1 MATNTAPYRYFSFSP
16 SSGEYQDTA
25 TATINLTLKLYDTSW
40 TGKINEVNGVGLNFY
55 NSVGDEVGYT
65 SNSGFITVTFTNTTI
80 KFVINLGACSDDIKT
95 SAASFSIAGYVSVT
109 TNVSG
114 NETTIYDVSIA
125 DENVE
130 KPKYTLIHYTACGAP
145 TSISVA
151 SNNVAANASV
161 KLSWSGATAGTGV
174 AIKGYAVYRSTSA
187 TGTYTKLTTVTTT
200 ATSGSVNVKA
210 PSDNGS
216 YYYKIATLSSVAG
229 YDSPQSST
237 YAILTCKITAC
248 GAPTSVK
255 LAATSSTGS
264 NVRLSWSGAT
274 AGTNNSIS
282 GYEVQRRESA
292 DGSSW
297 GSWSSLGTTTNTY
310 LDVVPPT
317 TAGHYYQYQ
326 VRTLGSAGSSYNSSW
341 KTSSNTLR
349 RSYTACG
356 APTACS
362 LSVSTS
368 TGSNATLSWSG
379 ATSGYGN
386 TISSYEIQRA
396 ESSDGSTWGSWSA
409 LTTVTTT
416 ATSGS
421 KSVAPPTTAGNYYKF
436 RVRTRGSAG
445 SSYYS
450 GWKESTN
457 TLRRNWTACGAPTA
471 CAVDS
476 TLSLVATTLRWSGA
490 TDGYGNPISKY
501 EVQRRSKAPGGSWSA
516 WSAFKITSGT
526 SLSVSPPAT
535 AGNYYQYRVRAQG
548 TAGEAYYSEWKAS
561 TNTLRKAHKTI
572 PAFTDPTLIVGQTD
586 VKAVHIT
593 ELQNVMND
601 ILLPFMGVS
610 TVSFTKLERDS
621 DAKHWGDHVQEIK
634 AAIDSTGF
642 SHEVWVTMQDEVTA
656 DVIEQLRRIVK
667 SM

>member
-1 MATNTAPYRYFSFSP
+1 MASNTAPYRYFYFSP

-40 TGKINEVNGVGLNFY
+40 TGKINEVNGVGLTFY
-55 NSVGDEVGYT
+55 NSAGDEVGST
-65 SNSGFITVTFTNTTI
+65 SNSGFITVTFTDTTI

-109 TNVSG
+109 TNVNG

-216 YYYKIATLSSVAG
+216 YYYKIVTLSSVAG
-229 YDSPQSST
+229 YDSPQSSK
-237 YAILTCKITAC
+237 YATLTCKITAC
-248 GAPTSVK
+248 GAPTSVE

-264 NVRLSWSGAT
+264 NVRLSWSDAT

-282 GYEVQRRESA
+282 GYEIQRRESA

-297 GSWSSLGTTTNTY
+297 GSWSSLGTTTSTY
-310 LDVVPPT
+310 INVAPPT
-317 TAGHYYQYQ
+317 TAGNYYQYQ
-326 VRTLGSAGSSYNSSW
+326 VRTLGSAGASYNSSW
-341 KTSSNTLR
+341 KISSNTLR

-356 APTACS
+356 APTSCS
-362 LSVSTS
+362 
-368 TGSNATLSWSG
+368 
-379 ATSGYGN
+379 
-386 TISSYEIQRA
+386 
-396 ESSDGSTWGSWSA
+396 
-409 LTTVTTT
+409 
-416 ATSGS
+416 
-421 KSVAPPTTAGNYYKF
+421 
-436 RVRTRGSAG
+436 
-445 SSYYS
+445 
-450 GWKESTN
+450 
-457 TLRRNWTACGAPTA
+457 
-471 CAVDS
+471 VDS
-476 TLSLVATTLRWSGA
+476 RLSLVATTLRWSGA
-490 TDGYGNPISKY
+490 TDGYGNAISKY
-501 EVQRRSKAPGGSWSA
+501 EVQRRSKAPGRSWSA
-516 WSAFKITSGT
+516 WSAFKTTSDT

-535 AGNYYQYRVRAQG
+535 AGHYYQYRVRAQG

-593 ELQNVMND
+593 ELQSVMND
-601 ILLPFMGVS
+601 ILLPFMGVN
-610 TVSFTKLERDS
+610 TVSFTKLEKDS
-621 DAKHWGDHVQEIK
+621 DAKHWGAHVQEIK
-634 AAIDSTGF
+634 DAIDSTGF
-642 SHEVWVTMQDEVTA
+642 SHEAWVTMQDEVTA

>member
-1 MATNTAPYRYFSFSP
+1 MAASVFISP
-16 SSGEYQDTA
+16 TIGSSVYYNKAFTFKATISGGTFYADWYSKYAAICFTLYAYNSSGSQLGKKEYHADDVSFLSNGFSA
-25 TATINLTLKLYDTSW
+25 SINLSEIFPSVTDIAKIDFSGTIYYDYIENFGASSIYLDGTDNS
-40 TGKINEVNGVGLNFY
+40 TGTDPY
-55 NSVGDEVGYT
+55 YS
-65 SNSGFITVTFTNTTI
+65 
-80 KFVINLGACSDDIKT
+80 VIN
-95 SAASFSIAGYVSVT
+95 
-109 TNVSG
+109 
-114 NETTIYDVSIA
+114 
-125 DENVE
+125 
-130 KPKYTLIHYTACGAP
+130 YTACGAP

-174 AIKGYAVYRSTSA
+174 SIKGYAVYRSTSA

-216 YYYKIATLSSVAG
+216 YYYKIVTLSSVAG
-229 YDSPQSST
+229 YDSPKSST
-237 YAILTCKITAC
+237 YATLTCKITAC

-282 GYEVQRRESA
+282 GYEIQRRESA

-297 GSWSSLGTTTNTY
+297 SGWSALDTTTNAY
-310 LDVVPPT
+310 LDVAPPA
-317 TAGHYYQYQ
+317 TAGNYYQYL
-326 VRTLGSAGSSYNSSW
+326 VRTLGSAGSSYNSGW
-341 KTSSNTLR
+341 KPSSNTLR
-349 RSYTACG
+349 RSY
-356 APTACS
+356 
-362 LSVSTS
+362 
-368 TGSNATLSWSG
+368 
-379 ATSGYGN
+379 
-386 TISSYEIQRA
+386 
-396 ESSDGSTWGSWSA
+396 
-409 LTTVTTT
+409 
-416 ATSGS
+416 
-421 KSVAPPTTAGNYYKF
+421 
-436 RVRTRGSAG
+436 
-445 SSYYS
+445 
-450 GWKESTN
+450 
-457 TLRRNWTACGAPTA
+457 TACGAPTA

-490 TDGYGNPISKY
+490 TAGYGNTISKY
-501 EVQRRSKAPGGSWSA
+501 EVQRRSKAHGGSWSA
-516 WSAFKITSGT
+516 WSAFKTTSGT

-535 AGNYYQYRVRAQG
+535 AGHYYQYRVRAQG

-593 ELQNVMND
+593 ELQSVMND
-601 ILLPFMGVS
+601 ILLPFMGVN
-610 TVSFTKLERDS
+610 TATFTKLERDS
-621 DAKHWGDHVQEIK
+621 DAKYWGDHVQEIK
-634 AAIDSTGF
+634 SAIDSTGF
-642 SHEVWVTMQDEVTA
+642 SHETWVAMQDEVTA

>member
-1 MATNTAPYRYFSFSP
+1 MGYFIVTA
-16 SSGEYQDTA
+16 SGTGVSGN
-25 TATINLTLKLYDTSW
+25 ILPLT
-40 TGKINEVNGVGLNFY
+40 GV
-55 NSVGDEVGYT
+55 
-65 SNSGFITVTFTNTTI
+65 VTFTTRFAETGQGDSDYIYPYIYAIDKNGNEIARAIPANEYGGSWESGYRFYINQSNTLT
-80 KFVINLGACSDDIKT
+80 G
-95 SAASFSIAGYVSVT
+95 SVT
-109 TNVSG
+109 VDVGIFRSKFSSYSNLAG
-114 NETTIYDVSIA
+114 LRFDVS
-125 DENVE
+125 
-130 KPKYTLIHYTACGAP
+130 P
-145 TSISVA
+145 
-151 SNNVAANASV
+151 
-161 KLSWSGATAGTGV
+161 
-174 AIKGYAVYRSTSA
+174 STHDLESFA
-187 TGTYTKLTTVTTT
+187 FLFF
-200 ATSGSVNVKA
+200 
-210 PSDNGS
+210 
-216 YYYKIATLSSVAG
+216 
-229 YDSPQSST
+229 
-237 YAILTCKITAC
+237 TAC
-248 GAPTSVK
+248 GAPTSVT

-292 DGSSW
+292 NGSSW
-297 GSWSSLGTTTNTY
+297 GSWSSLSTTTNTY
-310 LDVVPPT
+310 LDVAPPT
-317 TAGHYYQYQ
+317 TAGNYYQYQ
-326 VRTLGSAGSSYNSSW
+326 VRTLGSAGSSYYSGW

-368 TGSNATLSWSG
+368 TGSNAKLSWSG

-421 KSVAPPTTAGNYYKF
+421 VSVAPPTTAGNYYKF

-445 SSYYS
+445 ASYYS

-457 TLRRNWTACGAPTA
+457 TLRRNWTACGAPTS

-501 EVQRRSKAPGGSWSA
+501 EVQRRSQAPGGSWSA
-516 WSAFKITSGT
+516 WSAFETTSGT

-535 AGNYYQYRVRAQG
+535 SGHYYQYRVRAQG
-548 TAGEAYYSEWKAS
+548 TAGEAYYAGWKES

-593 ELQNVMND
+593 ELQSVMND
-601 ILLPFMGVS
+601 ILLPFMGVNAA
-610 TVSFTKLERDS
+610 TFTKLEKDS

-634 AAIDSTGF
+634 DAIDSTGF
-642 SHEVWVTMQDEVTA
+642 SHEAWVTMQDEVTA